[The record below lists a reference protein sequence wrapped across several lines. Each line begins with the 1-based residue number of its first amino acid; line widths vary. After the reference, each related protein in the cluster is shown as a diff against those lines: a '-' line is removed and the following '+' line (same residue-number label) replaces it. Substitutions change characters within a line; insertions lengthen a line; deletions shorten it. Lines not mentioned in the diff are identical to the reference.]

1 VNIETR
7 HSGDVL
13 ILDLDGKLNIESGS
27 AAHDAILAALDGGE
41 KKILLDMEGV
51 TSLDSSGVG
60 DLMASYASAAKR
72 EATIKMLKLAPRV
85 GDVLRITKLIGYFEI
100 FEDENEALR
109 SFG

>member
-1 VNIETR
+1 MNIETR

-27 AAHDAILAALDGGE
+27 AAHDAILSALDGGE

-109 SFG
+109 SFA